1 MTTSTFKRANV
12 QALSTRT
19 DLYNCPG
26 GTVGSVVFDGQIT
39 NIDPAKASHFITI
52 EIWNGATHHVIFKE
66 LEIPYGLSSP
76 MPKQVINA
84 NEIIRVTCADGVN
97 NVLEVGV
104 QIIERV

>member
-19 DLYNCPG
+19 DLYTCPSATTG
-26 GTVGSVVFDGQIT
+26 ILFDGQIT
-39 NIDPAKASHFITI
+39 NIDATKASHFITI
-52 EIWNGATHHVIFKE
+52 EVWNGATHYVIFKE

-84 NEIIRVTCADGVN
+84 NEIIRVTCADGVS